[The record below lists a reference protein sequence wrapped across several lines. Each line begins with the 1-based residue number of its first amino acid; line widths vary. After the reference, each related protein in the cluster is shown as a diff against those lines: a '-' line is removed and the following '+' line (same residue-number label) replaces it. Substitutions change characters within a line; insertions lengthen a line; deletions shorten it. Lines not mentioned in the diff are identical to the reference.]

1 MLPASGTTELTSSRD
16 GSSKPSR
23 PRSRSRSSPRGFFAQ
38 GAIFVG
44 PMILAVLSWELV
56 ARWIAHPNLLPAP
69 SMVWEAGREL
79 AETGQLVRDITVS
92 LQRAAAGFALASLI
106 GVSLGL
112 VMGRIKL
119 LSAVL
124 EPILQMVRPIPAIAW
139 VPFSILWFGVGE
151 APKVFVIAI
160 GVFFPVW
167 LNTYL
172 GSRGMERTYDE
183 VSRVFG
189 VRGLEAFARVVF
201 PATLP
206 HIVAGLRVG
215 LSLAFILLV
224 AAELTGTSEGM
235 GALISQSQ
243 LVFRT
248 DRMVVGMVLLGITG
262 ALVDLLFARIVK
274 RFAYWE
280 TR

>member
-1 MLPASGTTELTSSRD
+1 MTLVNRATARALPSPPVVVRWLNPRRLSQLGAFTVPLALALLAWEAISRVID
-16 GSSKPSR
+16 KPS
-23 PRSRSRSSPRGFFAQ
+23 
-38 GAIFVG
+38 
-44 PMILAVLSWELV
+44 
-56 ARWIAHPNLLPAP
+56 LLPAP
-69 SMVWEAGREL
+69 SHVIRAGAEL
-79 AETGQLVRDITVS
+79 AESGQLFRDVAVS
-92 LQRAAAGFALASLI
+92 LQRAGLGFLVASLL
-106 GVSLGL
+106 GVALGMI
-112 VMGRIKL
+112 MGRMRVFSVL
-119 LSAVL
+119 L
-124 EPILQMVRPIPAIAW
+124 EPILQMLRPIPAIAW

-151 APKVFVIAI
+151 SPKVFVIAI

-167 LNTYL
+167 LNTFL
-172 GSRGMERTYDE
+172 GARGMDRRYDE

-189 VRGLEAFARVVF
+189 IRGPEAFVRVVF

-206 HIVAGLRVG
+206 HIVAGLRTG

-248 DRMVVGMVLLGITG
+248 DRMVVGMVLLGLTG
-262 ALVDLLFARIVK
+262 ALVDLVFARVVK

-280 TR
+280 ST

>member
-1 MLPASGTTELTSSRD
+1 VTLVSKASTRPLPT
-16 GSSKPSR
+16 
-23 PRSRSRSSPRGFFAQ
+23 RSSAPTRLNLRRFSRA
-38 GAIFVG
+38 AAFVL
-44 PMILAVLSWELV
+44 PLVLAVMTWEAVSRFL
-56 ARWIAHPNLLPAP
+56 AEPSLLPAP
-69 SMVWEAGREL
+69 THVFRAGVEL
-79 AETGQLVRDITVS
+79 AETGQLLRDVAIS
-92 LQRAAAGFALASLI
+92 LQRAGLGFLVAALLGI
-106 GVSLGL
+106 GLGMT
-112 VMGRIKL
+112 MGRMRVFTIL
-119 LSAVL
+119 L
-124 EPILQMVRPIPAIAW
+124 EPILQMLRPIPAIAW

-151 APKVFVIAI
+151 SPKVFVIAI

-167 LNTYL
+167 LNTFL
-172 GSRGMERTYDE
+172 GARGMDRRYDE

-189 VRGLEAFARVVF
+189 VRGPEAFIRVVF

-206 HIVAGLRVG
+206 HIVAGLRTG

-248 DRMVVGMVLLGITG
+248 DRMVVGMVMLGLTG
-262 ALVDLLFARIVK
+262 ALADLIFARVVK

-280 TR
+280 SS